1 MFSVTDI
8 FNIGGTI
15 LKANTDAK
23 NRISTASN
31 QLSQAQSDQTIA
43 LKNQAIMN
51 QKINLFQTQQ
61 TEEMQDI
68 REEGA
73 SANADQQALAAAS
86 GMGTAG
92 SNRTR
97 TLSIERRTERDVG
110 RVQNFMNAQ
119 AGIMQGQADIYGEQ
133 AAEYGNQITFAN
145 KSVKTASKA
154 KVVGMNAALKSKAI
168 LCKGLVTSFYDEVS
182 KEKLTW
188 KYDHGL
194 DDYLNEYFIGKKC
207 IFPSPFT
214 GKVGLELGFIL

>member
-1 MFSVTDI
+1 MGWFGDL

-23 NRISTASN
+23 NREIAAEN
-31 QLSQAQSDQTIA
+31 QRKQALSDQAIA

-61 TEEMQDI
+61 TEKMQDI

-119 AGIMQGQADIYGEQ
+119 AGIMQGQADIYGKQ
-133 AAEYGNQITFAN
+133 AAEHGNQITFA
-145 KSVKTASKA
+145 TTTRDKA
-154 KVVGMNAALKSKAI
+154 KKSHT
-168 LCKGLVTSFYDEVS
+168 GWS
-182 KEKLTW
+182 W
-188 KYDHGL
+188 
-194 DDYLNEYFIGKKC
+194 LN
-207 IFPSPFT
+207 PFD
-214 GKVGLELGFIL
+214 